1 MFKPIRSVIT
11 DKNIEKNVNIFTY
24 TSILFDLIIKEE
36 RVTNQD

>member
-11 DKNIEKNVNIFTY
+11 DKDIEKNVNIFTY